1 MTQRVAE
8 EIHILGLVEKTSL
21 VTLDDRHVFNRILI
35 HLLLVLI
42 ASHDRFVE
50 ERVFLLCGRT
60 RASARLLLLLL
71 LMRWELIHTITKT
84 T

>member
-1 MTQRVAE
+1 MTCRVAK

-21 VTLDDRHVFNRILI
+21 ITLDDRHVFNRILI
-35 HLLLVLI
+35 HCLLVLI
-42 ASHDRFVE
+42 AVHDRFIE
-50 ERVFLLCGRT
+50 ESVLLLCCRT